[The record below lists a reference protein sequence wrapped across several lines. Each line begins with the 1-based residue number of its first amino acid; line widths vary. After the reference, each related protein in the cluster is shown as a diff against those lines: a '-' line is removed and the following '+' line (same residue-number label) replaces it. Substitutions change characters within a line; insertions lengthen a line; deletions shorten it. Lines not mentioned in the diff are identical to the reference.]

1 MKNFWADKWI
11 FRFQKKLKAPPAEP
25 EGEKKAKGSSMGGQV
40 HNILMDE
47 FKKAH
52 QKMFRNGYAEN
63 DYQQLLKNDETDKIT
78 ALEHNE
84 HKLEVSRCREQLA
97 VDLR

>member
-1 MKNFWADKWI
+1 
-11 FRFQKKLKAPPAEP
+11 
-25 EGEKKAKGSSMGGQV
+25 MGGQV

-52 QKMFRNGYAEN
+52 QKMFRNGFVEN
-63 DYQQLLKNDETDKIT
+63 EYQQQPPNDETAKIT
-78 ALEHNE
+78 ALQNNE
-84 HKLEVSRCREQLA
+84 LKLEVSRYLSEQLA